1 MCVCVRACICT
12 CVCGGVHGWV
22 CVCVLACVCVCFCMQ
37 IAFEGV
43 AGQDYTGDIAI
54 DDIMLQPGVCP
65 PPGTCNFEYGTCG
78 YFNVQGLEDF
88 DWLRTAGGTITA
100 NTGPS
105 VDHTTNSDAGE
116 RALIPL
122 TLLCSVW
129 CWWIFFGFRV
139 PVVGFC
145 GCRN

>member
-1 MCVCVRACICT
+1 MCV
-12 CVCGGVHGWV
+12 
-22 CVCVLACVCVCFCMQ
+22 Q

-43 AGQDYTGDIAI
+43 AGQDYSGDIAI

-116 RALIPL
+116 KV
-122 TLLCSVW
+122 S
-129 CWWIFFGFRV
+129 
-139 PVVGFC
+139 
-145 GCRN
+145 

>member
-1 MCVCVRACICT
+1 MHMCLWWGTWVAVSVCVCACMCMCVCVC
-12 CVCGGVHGWV
+12 V
-22 CVCVLACVCVCFCMQ
+22 CVCVCMQ

-116 RALIPL
+116 RVLIPL

-129 CWWIFFGFRV
+129 CW
-139 PVVGFC
+139 
-145 GCRN
+145 

>member
-1 MCVCVRACICT
+1 MFTCVCV
-12 CVCGGVHGWV
+12 
-22 CVCVLACVCVCFCMQ
+22 Q

-43 AGQDYTGDIAI
+43 AGQDYSGDIAI

-116 RALIPL
+116 KVSWSLWVYCVLSCAAQLFSGSESLHWGAVDMRY
-122 TLLCSVW
+122 
-129 CWWIFFGFRV
+129 
-139 PVVGFC
+139 C
-145 GCRN
+145 GCTN